1 MIFSFGESQ
10 HERIEV
16 DVLRY
21 ERSPVGDYHDDN
33 WLTAKVRVAAG
44 GFRGAVDAAI
54 LTEELARFLDS
65 LRPLYQSLRGT
76 AQFTTL
82 EEQLRMVLSG
92 DGKGRIELVG
102 EVADQPGIGNRLHF
116 ALHFD
121 QSQLAASIRDLESVI
136 SQFPVRTNH
145 RKLSE

>member
-1 MIFSFGESQ
+1 MIFSLGESQ

-33 WLTAKVRVAAG
+33 WLMAKVRIAAG
-44 GFRGAVDAAI
+44 AFAAPSTPPF
-54 LTEELARFLDS
+54 LEKNWLAFWIAS
-65 LRPLYQSLRGT
+65 EPLHQSLRGT
-76 AQFTTL
+76 SQFTTL

-92 DGKGRIELVG
+92 DGKGRIDLVG

-145 RKLSE
+145 RKLPE